1 MIDNQDLHYEI
12 AALIGKHLQSSLT
25 ANEAQKLQLWIE
37 ASDANRDLF
46 NSLTDEALLMNEL
59 FLLDS
64 FKASDGWASFTK
76 TIQKPVVPIIPITR
90 DYKKYWVAAAAV
102 LMMVFLT
109 TVYFL
114 KTPYKK
120 TVTSINNKKPVIDV
134 LPGGNKAMLQLA
146 DGTLVTLSDSLS
158 GFQASQQNVKLV
170 IKNGEISYS
179 SKGTSQENL
188 FNKVITPRGGQY
200 KLRLNDGTQIWLNAA
215 SSIRYPVSF
224 VGNTRVVELTGEAYF
239 DVAHD
244 PQHPFIVKL
253 SGNKQVRAIGTSF
266 NINAYGDDNNDV
278 ATLIRG
284 SIKVESGNNER
295 LLVPG
300 QQAKFLADDKLL
312 LSNQVDVDEI
322 VAWKNG
328 QFVFNALTVK
338 SIMVQLA
345 RWYELEVVYSGK
357 ISQETFSG
365 IVSRNSNLS
374 EVLKIMEAGGLR
386 FKIDGKIIYVF

>member
-1 MIDNQDLHYEI
+1 M
-12 AALIGKHLQSSLT
+12 
-25 ANEAQKLQLWIE
+25 
-37 ASDANRDLF
+37 
-46 NSLTDEALLMNEL
+46 
-59 FLLDS
+59 
-64 FKASDGWASFTK
+64 
-76 TIQKPVVPIIPITR
+76 
-90 DYKKYWVAAAAV
+90 
-102 LMMVFLT
+102 
-109 TVYFL
+109 
-114 KTPYKK
+114 
-120 TVTSINNKKPVIDV
+120 
-134 LPGGNKAMLQLA
+134 PGGNKAMLQLA

-158 GFQASQQNVKLV
+158 GFQASQRNVKLV
-170 IKNGEISYS
+170 IKNGEISYAY
-179 SKGTSQENL
+179 KGTSQENL

-200 KLRLNDGTQIWLNAA
+200 KLRLNDGTQICLNAA
-215 SSIRYPVSF
+215 SSIRYPVAF

-244 PQHPFIVKL
+244 PKHPFIVKL
-253 SGNKQVRAIGTSF
+253 SSNKQVRAIGTSF
-266 NINAYGDDNNDV
+266 NINAYGDDDNDNDI
-278 ATLIRG
+278 ATLIHG
-284 SIKVESGNNER
+284 SVKVESGKNEQ
-295 LLVPG
+295 LLLPG
-300 QQAKFLADDKLL
+300 QQAKFLSDDKLL
-312 LSNQVDVDEI
+312 ISNQVDVDEI

>member
-170 IKNGEISYS
+170 IKNGEISYA

-266 NINAYGDDNNDV
+266 NINAYGDDNNGV

>member
-1 MIDNQDLHYEI
+1 MINNQDLHYEI

-25 ANEAQKLQLWIE
+25 ELEAQKLKLWIE
-37 ASDANRDLF
+37 SSNSNRDLF

-59 FLLDS
+59 FLLES
-64 FKASDGWASFTK
+64 FKASDGWATFTN
-76 TIQKPVVPIIPITR
+76 TIQERTAPISPIIR
-90 DYKKYWVAAAAV
+90 GYKKYWYAAAAV
-102 LMMVFLT
+102 LLMAVLT
-109 TVYFL
+109 SVYFL
-114 KTPYKK
+114 KTPSKK
-120 TVTSINNKKPVIDV
+120 VFSVFNSKKGINDV
-134 LPGGNKAMLQLA
+134 MPGGNKAMLQLA
-146 DGTLVTLSDSLS
+146 DGTLVTLNDSLS

-170 IKNGEISYS
+170 IKNGEISYA
-179 SKGTSQENL
+179 SKGTGQENL

-200 KLRLNDGTQIWLNAA
+200 KLRLDDGTQIWLNAA
-215 SSIRYPVSF
+215 SSIRYPVAF

-244 PQHPFIVKL
+244 PKHPFIVKL
-253 SGNKQVRAIGTSF
+253 SSNKQVIAMGTSF

-278 ATLIRG
+278 ATLLRG
-284 SIKVESGNNER
+284 IVKVESGKNLQ

-300 QQAKFLADDKLL
+300 QQAKFLADDKLV

-322 VAWKNG
+322 IAWKNG

>member
-1 MIDNQDLHYEI
+1 M
-12 AALIGKHLQSSLT
+12 A
-25 ANEAQKLQLWIE
+25 
-37 ASDANRDLF
+37 
-46 NSLTDEALLMNEL
+46 
-59 FLLDS
+59 
-64 FKASDGWASFTK
+64 
-76 TIQKPVVPIIPITR
+76 
-90 DYKKYWVAAAAV
+90 
-102 LMMVFLT
+102 FLT
-109 TVYFL
+109 SVYFL
-114 KTPYKK
+114 KTPSKK
-120 TVTSINNKKPVIDV
+120 VSIAISTQKSVNDV
-134 LPGGNKAMLQLA
+134 MPGGNKAMLQLA

-170 IKNGEISYS
+170 IKNGEISYA

-215 SSIRYPVSF
+215 SSIRYPVAF

-253 SGNKQVRAIGTSF
+253 SDNKQVRAIGTSF

-284 SIKVESGNNER
+284 SVKVESGNNER

>member
-1 MIDNQDLHYEI
+1 MINNQDVHYEI
-12 AALIGKHLQSSLT
+12 AALIAKHLQSSLT
-25 ANEAQKLQLWIE
+25 SLEAQKLQLWIE
-37 ASDANRDLF
+37 ASDSNRDLF
-46 NSLTDEALLMNEL
+46 DALTDEALLMNEL

-64 FKASDGWASFTK
+64 FKPSDGWATFAK
-76 TIQKPVVPIIPITR
+76 TIHQPVAPIVPTTR
-90 DYKKYWVAAAAV
+90 WYAQYWAVAAAV
-102 LMMVFLT
+102 LMMAFLT
-109 TVYFL
+109 SVYFL
-114 KTPYKK
+114 KTPSKK
-120 TVTSINNKKPVIDV
+120 TMASSSHKKPITDIM
-134 LPGGNKAMLQLA
+134 PGGNKAMLQLA

-170 IKNGEISYS
+170 IKNGEISYA
-179 SKGTSQENL
+179 SKGASQENL

-215 SSIRYPVSF
+215 SSIKYPVAF
-224 VGNTRVVELTGEAYF
+224 VGNTRIVELTGEAYF

-244 PQHPFIVKL
+244 PKHPFIVKL
-253 SGNKQVRAIGTSF
+253 TGNKQVRAIGTSF
-266 NINAYGDDNNDV
+266 NINAYGDDNHDE

-284 SIKVESGNNER
+284 SVKVESGNNER

-300 QQAKFLADDKLL
+300 QQAKFLADNQLL

-357 ISQETFSG
+357 ISEETFSG

-386 FKIDGKIIYVF
+386 FKIDGKLIYVF

>member
-1 MIDNQDLHYEI
+1 V
-12 AALIGKHLQSSLT
+12 SSAIST
-25 ANEAQKLQLWIE
+25 QKRV
-37 ASDANRDLF
+37 N
-46 NSLTDEALLMNEL
+46 
-59 FLLDS
+59 
-64 FKASDGWASFTK
+64 
-76 TIQKPVVPIIPITR
+76 
-90 DYKKYWVAAAAV
+90 
-102 LMMVFLT
+102 
-109 TVYFL
+109 
-114 KTPYKK
+114 
-120 TVTSINNKKPVIDV
+120 DV
-134 LPGGNKAMLQLA
+134 MPGGNKAMLQLA

-158 GFQASQQNVKLV
+158 GFQASQRNVKLV
-170 IKNGEISYS
+170 IKNGEISYAY
-179 SKGTSQENL
+179 KGTSQENL

-215 SSIRYPVSF
+215 SSIRYPVAF

-244 PQHPFIVKL
+244 PKHPFIVKL
-253 SGNKQVRAIGTSF
+253 SSNKQVRAIGTSF
-266 NINAYGDDNNDV
+266 NINAYGDDDNDI
-278 ATLIRG
+278 ATLIHG
-284 SIKVESGNNER
+284 SVKVESGKNEQ
-295 LLVPG
+295 LLLPG
-300 QQAKFLADDKLL
+300 QQAKFLSDDKLL
-312 LSNQVDVDEI
+312 ISNQVDVDEI

>member
-25 ANEAQKLQLWIE
+25 AIEAQKLQLWIE

-64 FKASDGWASFTK
+64 FKASDGWATFTK
-76 TIQKPVVPIIPITR
+76 TIQETTAPKTPITWG
-90 DYKKYWVAAAAV
+90 YKKYWYAAAAV
-102 LMMVFLT
+102 LLMAFLT
-109 TVYFL
+109 SVYFL
-114 KTPYKK
+114 KTPSKK
-120 TVTSINNKKPVIDV
+120 VSSAISTQKSVNDV
-134 LPGGNKAMLQLA
+134 MPGGNKAMLQLA

-170 IKNGEISYS
+170 IKNGEISYA